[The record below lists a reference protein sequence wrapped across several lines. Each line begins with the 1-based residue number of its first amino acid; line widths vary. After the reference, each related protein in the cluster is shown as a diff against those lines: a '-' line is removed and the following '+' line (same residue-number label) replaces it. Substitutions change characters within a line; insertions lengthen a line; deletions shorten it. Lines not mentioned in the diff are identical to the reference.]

1 MRYSRL
7 FWTYLQKHGEK
18 ANNLSIKIYVNK
30 IENSITFRIKPGHY
44 FELLM
49 HETIKLLK
57 SFENKIA
64 NDKNGENLLK

>member
-30 IENSITFRIKPGHY
+30 IENSTTFGIKTGHY

-49 HETIKLLK
+49 HETIKLFK
-57 SFENKIA
+57 SFKNNTA